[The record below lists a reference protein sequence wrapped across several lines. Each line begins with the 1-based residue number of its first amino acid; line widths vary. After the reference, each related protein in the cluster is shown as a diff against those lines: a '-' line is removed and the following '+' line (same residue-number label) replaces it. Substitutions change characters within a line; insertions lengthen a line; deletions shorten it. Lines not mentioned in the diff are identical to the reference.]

1 MPYYRKKPMLVEARQ
16 FTGDNF
22 QELQY
27 WDNDFVA
34 LADYNKDAICVHT
47 LEGPIW
53 GEKGDYVV
61 KSVRGEFYLCPKDI
75 FEETYE
81 PSDERDTTTVI
92 RPTPVKIMKPGDLFR
107 DGGQTFQI
115 ADIEQNDD
123 VVEIVY
129 YTGTS
134 SFINSFSLSPNDTLD
149 KIIDKMDN
157 TPDKG
162 SLVPKKEGIKALA
175 DELLNINRA
184 LNAIIRIAADNGVDL
199 FQQD

>member
-1 MPYYRKKPMLVEARQ
+1 MPYYRKKPIPIEARQ

-27 WDNDFVA
+27 WGNDFVVFS
-34 LADYNKDAICVHT
+34 DYDEDAFCVHT

-53 GEKGDYVV
+53 GEKGDYIV
-61 KSVRGEFYLCPKDI
+61 KGVRGEFYICQKDI

-81 PSDERDTTTVI
+81 PFDKRDATTTI
-92 RPTPVKIMKPGDLFR
+92 RPTPVKTMKLGDLFR

-134 SFINSFSLSPNDTLD
+134 SFINSFFLSPHDTLD
-149 KIIDKMDN
+149 KIID
-157 TPDKG
+157 
-162 SLVPKKEGIKALA
+162 EGV
-175 DELLNINRA
+175 DT
-184 LNAIIRIAADNGVDL
+184 ADNGVDP
-199 FQQD
+199 FQLD

>member
-1 MPYYRKKPMLVEARQ
+1 MPYYRKKPMLVEACQ
-16 FTGDNF
+16 FTGDNI

-27 WDNDFVA
+27 WGNDFVA
-34 LADYNKDAICVHT
+34 LADYNEDTICVHT

-61 KSVRGEFYLCPKDI
+61 KGARGEFYICQKDI

-81 PSDERDTTTVI
+81 PSDKRDAAAI
-92 RPTPVKIMKPGDLFR
+92 RPTPVKTLNPGDLFR

-115 ADIEQNDD
+115 ADIEQTDD

-134 SFINSFSLSPNDTLD
+134 SFINSFFLSPDDTLD
-149 KIIDKMDN
+149 KVVN
-157 TPDKG
+157 TTDEKTRV
-162 SLVPKKEGIKALA
+162 LKKEAIKALA

-184 LNAIIRIAADNGVDL
+184 LNSIIRIAADNGVDP
-199 FQQD
+199 FQQDQ